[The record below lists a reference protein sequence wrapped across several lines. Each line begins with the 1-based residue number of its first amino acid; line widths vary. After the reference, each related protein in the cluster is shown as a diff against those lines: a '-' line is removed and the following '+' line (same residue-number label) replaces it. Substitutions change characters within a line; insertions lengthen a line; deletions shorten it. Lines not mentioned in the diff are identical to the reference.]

1 MNPTLIITGPGP
13 AHDRAGELAEAIKT
27 LIYDESQR
35 APLSMALVVG
45 VLHIVADEIITENR
59 GRG

>member
-1 MNPTLIITGPGP
+1 MTPPKIITGPGT

-27 LIYDESQR
+27 LIYDQSRR

-45 VLHIVADEIITENR
+45 VLHIVADEIITQNR
-59 GRG
+59 SGN